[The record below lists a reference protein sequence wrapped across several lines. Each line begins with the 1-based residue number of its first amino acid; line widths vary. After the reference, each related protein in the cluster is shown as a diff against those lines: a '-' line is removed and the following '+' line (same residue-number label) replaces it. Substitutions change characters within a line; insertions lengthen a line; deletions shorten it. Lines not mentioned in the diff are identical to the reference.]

1 MAERKQFTCNSFV
14 FYGSFYEAISVLPA
28 ENQAHIYDAIFKF
41 AFENIE
47 VDLDGV
53 ELAVFLLIKPQLIA
67 NRARYENGCK
77 GGRPRKDETEM
88 QPNDKQ
94 MESESVNGQNQ
105 NKTEQKPKNN
115 LTETKAKPNEN
126 DNENYNYL
134 LAKDIKEKITTACMY
149 AQGTGKF
156 DKPIELIIQ
165 AMKFACQNEKS
176 ETYGGKQRD
185 SSYWTS
191 ILDNIHLPTILAKTV
206 NSLLVHEPARDEIR
220 YTLGIIAS
228 ESDALKEN

>member
-1 MAERKQFTCNSFV
+1 MAERKQLTCNSFV

-88 QPNDKQ
+88 QPNEKQ
-94 MESESVNGQNQ
+94 IESGNEENENQ
-105 NKTEQKPKNN
+105 NKTEQKPKHN
-115 LTETKAKPNEN
+115 LTKTKAKPNEN
-126 DNENYNYL
+126 DNENYISL
-134 LAKDIKEKITTACMY
+134 LKILKNKKNIADVYAVGFRTELCDEVLSTLAEACLSEEPIRIGGICRTADEFRKVVDNFDGNKLCETVNCILQHSTDIKDTRLYI
-149 AQGTGKF
+149 
-156 DKPIELIIQ
+156 
-165 AMKFACQNEKS
+165 
-176 ETYGGKQRD
+176 
-185 SSYWTS
+185 
-191 ILDNIHLPTILAKTV
+191 
-206 NSLLVHEPARDEIR
+206 
-220 YTLGIIAS
+220 LGIIANRFM
-228 ESDALKEN
+228 K